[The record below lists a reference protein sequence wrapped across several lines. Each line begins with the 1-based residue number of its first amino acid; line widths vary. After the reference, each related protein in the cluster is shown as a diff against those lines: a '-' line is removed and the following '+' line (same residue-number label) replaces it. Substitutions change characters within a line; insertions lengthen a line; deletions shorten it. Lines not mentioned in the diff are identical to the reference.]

1 VSGVVE
7 AIFLAAGRGEPRV
20 PVDEARAVAGA
31 GLAGDRYLGKPGGR
45 YASVRH
51 VTLIEGEAV
60 DAVRATG
67 RPFAPADS
75 RRNVVTWGVDL
86 NALVGRTFRVGD
98 AVLRGVEPCDPCSRL
113 ERLTY
118 RGVMRDLHDRG
129 GLRAEV
135 LDGGDI
141 RVGDRVEVMD
151 DAPSPTSGTGGED
164 EPQLRLAGV

>member
-1 VSGVVE
+1 MSGVVE

-20 PVDEARAVAGA
+20 PVDQARAVAGG

-45 YASVRH
+45 YASVRQ

-75 RRNVVTWGVDL
+75 RRNVVTRGVDL
-86 NALVGRTFRVGD
+86 NALVGRTFRVGG

-141 RVGDRVEVMD
+141 RVGDRLEAMD
-151 DAPSPTSGTGGED
+151 DPFPPGRAGGD
-164 EPQLRLAGV
+164 DDPQLRLGDV

>member
-1 VSGVVE
+1 MSGVVD
-7 AIFLAAGRGEPRV
+7 AIFLAAGRGEPRLS
-20 PVDEARAVAGA
+20 VDEARAVAGA

-45 YASVRH
+45 YASVRQ

-75 RRNVVTWGVDL
+75 RRNVVTRGVDL

-135 LDGGDI
+135 LEGGHI
-141 RVGDRVEVMD
+141 RVGDRVDVVD
-151 DAPSPTSGTGGED
+151 DARSPPPGGEGD
-164 EPQLRLAGV
+164 PQLRLGMCE